1 MERIYIAALFCVLLG
16 GCASTSDDGETAV
29 ASNGDEELVC
39 EYYKP
44 TGSHVKKRFCVTKSQ
59 KEAQR
64 IKEERDM
71 RNLENQRTLKN

>member
-1 MERIYIAALFCVLLG
+1 MERFFMTALLCVLLG
-16 GCASTSDDGETAV
+16 GCASTSDDEATV
-29 ASNGDEELVC
+29 AANQGEELVC